1 LTRLSVYYDL
11 NGQILSVEAD
21 AELWRDFDKML
32 GILRVDPK
40 EKAGFALRITETAT
54 LDEMPVG
61 SPVFEGEI
69 PEDGYCRMIEDG
81 GTIHLVFPGRQTVA
95 INGAAGWADL
105 RIRPG
110 TKSVWTPSMLVLDA
124 ALDAGRQHMLHTA
137 GLTLPDRDA
146 VVLIHAPSGTGKT
159 TTSLA
164 LATQGFGLC
173 SDDAMILD
181 VTGVEPLAWG
191 LPRHVKIHSKTAGM
205 IPEVTPCLGSSWD
218 RNGEQAVSLE
228 KLGAIL
234 RIETPTARPVAA
246 LLHLAR
252 SPDGRTRLVTMA
264 RTDAMVALAMDNV
277 RTGMTGLMPLQKR
290 RLATIAKLV
299 SSVPTFTLEVGA
311 RLADAAA
318 LIAQA
323 LNASALM
330 DPATI

>member
-1 LTRLSVYYDL
+1 LTSPRVCYDL

-21 AELWRDFDKML
+21 RPDLWRDFERML
-32 GILRVDPK
+32 GILRMARP
-40 EKAGFALRITETAT
+40 EKAGFALRIIETEI
-54 LDEMPVG
+54 LEESPDG
-61 SPVFEGEI
+61 SPIFDGEI
-69 PEDGYCRMIEDG
+69 PEDGYCRMIDEG

-95 INGAAGWADL
+95 INGQEGWADL

-110 TKSVWTPSMLVLDA
+110 TKPVWTPPMLVLDA

-137 GLTLPDRDA
+137 GLTLPHNDA

-181 VTGVEPLAWG
+181 VTGAKPLAWG
-191 LPRHVKIHSKTAGM
+191 LPRHVKIHTRTAEM
-205 IPEVTPCLGSSWD
+205 IPQVAPCLVSSWD

-228 KLGAIL
+228 RLGEIL

-252 SPDGRTRLVTMA
+252 AADGRTRLVEMA

-311 RLADAAA
+311 RPADAAA
-318 LIAQA
+318 LIADA
-323 LNASALM
+323 LA
-330 DPATI
+330 PARI